1 MTRYTFRINDEY
13 KTVDAFDFDDAL
25 KEAGIDENDDYELV
39 EGDEFKN
46 KLFMSAIADEIL
58 FGE

>member
-1 MTRYTFRINDEY
+1 MPQWTFKVNDEY
-13 KTVDAFDFDDAL
+13 KTVEAFDFDDAL
-25 KEAGIDENDDYELV
+25 EQAGIDENDDYELI

-46 KLFMSAIADEIL
+46 KLFMSAITDEIL

>member
-1 MTRYTFRINDEY
+1 MPQYTFRINDEY

-39 EGDEFKN
+39 EGDSFRN
-46 KLFMSAIADEIL
+46 KCFISAITDEIL
-58 FGE
+58 FGG